1 MCSRGGSRKPAAI
14 PSRSG
19 KRTTGTGLP
28 PIISRG
34 WIEDVGEGIAHALVS
49 AVSVV
54 DFQAAIIDGAMPPA
68 IRGRIVAK
76 VAERFARLERKG
88 LPELDIVEGTIGY
101 RARAIGGASLP
112 FLAKFMRDREVLF
125 REPEEGTAPDA
136 GVSMPDV
143 LRHSEG
149 SKA

>member
-1 MCSRGGSRKPAAI
+1 MCSRGEIAKAGGDPKPIWETDDWHGVAADHLA
-14 PSRSG
+14 S
-19 KRTTGTGLP
+19 
-28 PIISRG
+28 

-125 REPEEGTAPDA
+125 REPDEGSAPDA
-136 GVSMPDV
+136 GRLHAGRPS
-143 LRHSEG
+143 
-149 SKA
+149 AF